1 MSNIW
6 SKPHSVNLSFHPIC
20 RDMSLNFL
28 SGEWLCDILIKQFRQ
43 VLEYRFSTHGANN
56 FPHTARIWCLFL
68 RSFPLIG
75 QSVSQWPLNEIY
87 KIADAVSKWYSWLKI
102 CYFES
107 SRRAES
113 WLSPSQW
120 ETSSQS
126 NVVSHWLGANHESTL
141 KLCINVTCHVAS
153 FGNN

>member
-68 RSFPLIG
+68 SSFPMIG
-75 QSVSQWPLNEIY
+75 QSVSQWPLNEI
-87 KIADAVSKWYSWLKI
+87 
-102 CYFES
+102 F
-107 SRRAES
+107 RRLQMQFQKDIPG
-113 WLSPSQW
+113 WKYVILSLVAGLNLGLRLANGRHRHKV
-120 ETSSQS
+120 TSSLIGWAHTMNQPWS
-126 NVVSHWLGANHESTL
+126 YA
-141 KLCINVTCHVAS
+141 
-153 FGNN
+153 